1 MKIRAL
7 KSWTVHIPYAPPV
20 GPYVGRG
27 GGGGTLGGTAL
38 VVRVDTDDGLTG
50 WGEGTARLEGAA
62 ADLLTGRRSDDVE
75 GALAALKA
83 AGVGAGPASGVEMAL
98 WDLLG

>member
-38 VVRVDTDDGLTG
+38 IVRVDTDDGLTG
-50 WGEGTARLEGAA
+50 WGEGTARLEPAA
-62 ADLLTGRRSDDVE
+62 VDLLTG
-75 GALAALKA
+75 AAPTTWRA
-83 AGVGAGPASGVEMAL
+83 P
-98 WDLLG
+98 WRP